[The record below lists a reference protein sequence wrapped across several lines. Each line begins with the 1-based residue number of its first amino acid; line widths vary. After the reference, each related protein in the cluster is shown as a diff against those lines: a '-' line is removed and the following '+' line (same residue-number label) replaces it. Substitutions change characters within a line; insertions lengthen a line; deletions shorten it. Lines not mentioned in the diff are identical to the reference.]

1 MSTLFLR
8 NSKTFLSLSFVAV
21 FLSGCGKGGSK
32 TPGPGGPGGPGGP
45 MPPAEVGVAAAI
57 EETIPTI
64 VELPGR
70 INSVR
75 TAHVC
80 ARATGILQ
88 KQYFKDGADVKAD
101 DVLFQIDPAP
111 LQAAYDSAKAAL
123 AKAEATLNQA
133 RLKADRQ
140 RSLIKTQAVSKQD
153 YDDAIA
159 TEQQDI
165 AGVNVAK
172 AELETA
178 ALNLGYCKVTAPI
191 SGRIGKALVTEGA
204 LVNAS
209 TPTQLATI
217 RQLDPIYVD
226 FTQSSAD
233 ILKLRK
239 AFKAGNLQREGNN
252 EVKIAL
258 VLEDGSTYNILG
270 KLIFSDISVDQT
282 TGTVTIRAEF
292 QNPENLLLPGAFVR
306 GRLEQAVN
314 KVVTVPQRAVIRGAD
329 GSASVLVVNAQ
340 NQAERRTV
348 EANQTVGAKWV
359 VATGLKAGE
368 QIILEGLQKVRPG
381 ATVIPVPCEGNAL
394 KVSQATVSST
404 TTPTE

>member
-1 MSTLFLR
+1 
-8 NSKTFLSLSFVAV
+8 
-21 FLSGCGKGGSK
+21 
-32 TPGPGGPGGPGGP
+32 

-57 EETIPTI
+57 EESVPTV

-70 INSVR
+70 ISAVR
-75 TAHVC
+75 TAQVC

-88 KQYFKDGADVKAD
+88 KRLFKEGADVKAD

-111 LQAAYDSAKAAL
+111 LQASYDSAKAAL
-123 AKAEATLNQA
+123 AKAEATLYQA

-159 TEQQDI
+159 TEQEDI
-165 AGVNVAK
+165 AGVNVTK

-204 LVNAS
+204 LVSAS

-226 FTQSSAD
+226 FAQSSVD

-239 AFKAGNLQREGNN
+239 AYDADKLQREGNN
-252 EVKIAL
+252 EVKITL
-258 VLEDGSTYNILG
+258 VLEDGSIYSLPG
-270 KLIFSDISVDQT
+270 KLIFSDISVDQA

-292 QNPENLLLPGAFVR
+292 PNPENLLLPGTFVR

-314 KVVTVPQRAVIRGAD
+314 KAVTVPQRAVVRGAD
-329 GSASVLVVNAQ
+329 GLAAVMVVNAQ
-340 NQAERRTV
+340 NQVERRTV
-348 EANQTVGAKWV
+348 EANQTVGTKWV
-359 VATGLKAGE
+359 VSNGLKAGE

-381 ATVIPVPCEGNAL
+381 ATVIPVPCEGTAL
-394 KVSQATVSST
+394 KVSQATVSNT